1 MARCSSILIFIR
13 QTGYWSVM
21 KEKLVIREAAES
33 DLGDLAEI
41 SRATWDGDDYLE
53 SVSGE
58 WVRENGFFVGEID
71 DRVVACGKLSSMPG
85 DVAWLEG
92 LRVHTDF
99 KGKGYGRALSD
110 SILQMAVTRKEKG
123 EFKAIEFSTYVSNV
137 ESISMAEK
145 QGFRVTELF
154 HVVSME
160 NPPLPEAAAN
170 LKKVSP
176 KTADFSIYPHHAPC
190 GWKYISHRNKDSVQ
204 WMKNNAEFWQ
214 VQSGARFLAANRGQ
228 EVSPLASSLND
239 TQGFVDGIFALAE
252 KKRLDYLE
260 VIVHDSHTQILA
272 QLLEN
277 GFSYWENH
285 GKANL
290 PVYRLAEQR

>member
-1 MARCSSILIFIR
+1 
-13 QTGYWSVM
+13 M
-21 KEKLVIREAAES
+21 KEKLVIREAAEN

-41 SRATWDGDDYLE
+41 SNTTWDGDDYLE
-53 SVSGE
+53 SVSGG
-58 WVRENGFFVGEID
+58 WVREDGFFVGEID
-71 DRVVACGKLSSMPG
+71 GRVVACGKISSMPG
-85 DVAWLEG
+85 GVAWLEG
-92 LRVHTDF
+92 LRVHKDF

-110 SILQMAVTRKEKG
+110 SILQTAVARKKKG
-123 EFKAIEFSTYVSNV
+123 EFKTIEFSTYISNL

-145 QGFRVTELF
+145 QGFKVSEMF

-160 NPPLPEAAAN
+160 NPPLPEAAAK
-170 LKKVSP
+170 LRKVYP
-176 KTADFSIYPHHAPC
+176 NTADFSIYPHHAPC
-190 GWKYISHRNKDSVQ
+190 GWKYISHRNKGSVQ

-214 VQSGARFLAANRGQ
+214 VQSGARFLAASRGQ
-228 EVSPLASSLND
+228 EISPLASSLKD
-239 TQGFVDGIFALAE
+239 IDGFVNGVFALAE

-260 VIVHDSHTQILA
+260 VIVHDSHTEILA

>member
-1 MARCSSILIFIR
+1 MKKKLLIR
-13 QTGYWSVM
+13 KADAGD
-21 KEKLVIREAAES
+21 LS
-33 DLGDLAEI
+33 DLSAI
-41 SRATWDGDDYLE
+41 SKTTWDGDDYLE
-53 SVSGE
+53 NVSHA
-58 WVRENGFFVGEID
+58 WVEEDGFFVGEVD
-71 DRVVACGKLSSMPG
+71 GRVVACGKLSSMPG

-110 SILQMAVTRKEKG
+110 SILQTAVTKHKKG
-123 EFKAIEFSTYVSNV
+123 EFKAIEFSTYINNV

-145 QGFRVTELF
+145 QGFQVSEMF

-160 NPPLPEAAAN
+160 NPSLPDTATK
-170 LKKVSP
+170 LRKVSP

-190 GWKYISHRNKDSVQ
+190 GWKYIGHRNKGSVR
-204 WMKNNAEFWQ
+204 WMKNNAGFWQ
-214 VQSGARFLAANRGQ
+214 AESGARFLAANRGQ
-228 EVSPLASSLND
+228 EISPLASSLND
-239 TQGFVDGIFALAE
+239 MDGFISGIFVLAE

-260 VIVHDSHTQILA
+260 VIVHDSHKEILA
-272 QLLEN
+272 LLLEH

-290 PVYRLAEQR
+290 PVYRFQEFGYH